1 MSTESESRG
10 APRHKTLKSGR
21 LAFNNG
27 HSSIDC
33 TIRNL
38 SQTGARAVVTST
50 VGIPDLVTLFFDGG
64 EKRDCTVSRR
74 TLVELGLQFL

>member
-1 MSTESESRG
+1 MDTEARA

-38 SQTGARAVVTST
+38 SLTGAKVMVTSS
-50 VGIPDLVTLFFDGG
+50 VGIPDLVTLFLDGG
-64 EKRDCTVSRR
+64 EKRDCAVSRR
-74 TLVELGLQFL
+74 TLVELGLHFL